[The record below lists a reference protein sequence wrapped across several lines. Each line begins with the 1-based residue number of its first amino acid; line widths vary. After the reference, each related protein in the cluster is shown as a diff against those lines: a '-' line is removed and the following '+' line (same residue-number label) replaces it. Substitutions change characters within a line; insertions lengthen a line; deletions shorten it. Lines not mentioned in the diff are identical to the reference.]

1 MRLGSLLAWILLFS
15 PPFLIRSYGKEVGY
29 TLLAALFFYPLALS
43 RKSLAICIPLLI
55 FIGAANIF
63 HAQFLG
69 NMIDEFS
76 LATLLRTEAHE
87 AAEFLNSINRQMI
100 LVVLCWLVA
109 SFGCGYFLFKN
120 CKAGAAPFQK
130 WEKRIL
136 LGIGLL
142 WTSFFAFG
150 MTQQFTVN
158 DYVHKLRHIY
168 PVTSRMIIWP
178 LVEQI
183 RLFLV
188 PLFHGL
194 HRRLA
199 AQC

>member
-1 MRLGSLLAWILLFS
+1 
-15 PPFLIRSYGKEVGY
+15 VGY

-87 AAEFLNSINRQMI
+87 AAEFLSSINRQMI

-109 SFGCGYFLFKN
+109 SFGCGYFSLKT
-120 CKAGAAPFQK
+120 A
-130 WEKRIL
+130 RL
-136 LGIGLL
+136 
-142 WTSFFAFG
+142 
-150 MTQQFTVN
+150 
-158 DYVHKLRHIY
+158 
-168 PVTSRMIIWP
+168 
-178 LVEQI
+178 EQ
-183 RLFLV
+183 
-188 PLFHGL
+188 L
-194 HRRLA
+194 HFRNGRKEYCWA
-199 AQC
+199 